1 MLRILTVWLFLGIAF
16 GDDGSAVYQK
26 RCAGCHD
33 NGVGRAP
40 RPDALKQM
48 SPELVQTALTT
59 GIMSIQGIVMNNDE
73 IRAVATF
80 VTGKQF
86 GGDALPRQAFCRD
99 SGALAPDIL
108 VAPHW
113 TGWGGEDNHRA
124 QTAAMAGL
132 TAADVPKLKLKWAF
146 GIPGV
151 LRAYAQPTVA
161 GGRLFIGTGSHK
173 VFSLDASTGCVH
185 WAFDAEGGVRTA
197 ISLGRIGSRWAAY
210 FGDQSGWAYAV
221 DARNGQLIW
230 KTRVEN
236 YPAALVTGAPALYER
251 HLYVPVSSGEEITG
265 AGPDYECCKFRGSL
279 SSLDA
284 ATGKVIWK
292 TYTIPD
298 EPKPIRKNGK
308 GVQQWGPSGAG
319 VWSAPTIDAKRH
331 AIYVTT
337 GDSYSDPAART
348 SDAFVA
354 FDMETGHIL
363 WSRQMTENDAFNGAC
378 GGGRTGGNCPDAKGP
393 DWDFGSS
400 PMLVN
405 LPNGKRALVAG
416 QKSGMVHAVDPD
428 QQGEVLWSTRLGHG
442 SAAGGIEWGTASD
455 GENVY
460 VALSDVRNRRP
471 AEGGNQTIF
480 GGHGEYDPTAG
491 GGMFALKAS
500 TGEKVWTTPPP
511 PCGDR
516 KGCSPAQSGAVTV
529 IPGVVF
535 SGDLGGRLRAY
546 STKDGAILWE
556 VETAHEFETVDG
568 VKGHGGA
575 IDGPGAVVV
584 GGTLY
589 VNSGYGFNGGMPG
602 NVLLAFGVD
611 GK

>member
-602 NVLLAFGVD
+602 NVLLAFGVE

>member
-40 RPDALKQM
+40 RPDALKEM
-48 SPELVQTALTT
+48 SPETVQTALTT

-113 TGWGGEDNHRA
+113 TGWGGDDNHRA

-132 TAADVPKLKLKWAF
+132 TASDVPKLKLKWAF

-173 VFSLDASTGCVH
+173 VFSLNASTGCVH
-185 WAFDAEGGVRTA
+185 WTFDAEGGVRTA

-221 DARNGQLIW
+221 DARGGQLIW

-298 EPKPIRKNGK
+298 EPKPVRKNGK

-319 VWSAPTIDAKRH
+319 VWSAPTIDVKRH
-331 AIYVTT
+331 AIYITT

-378 GGGRTGGNCPDAKGP
+378 GGGRTGGNCPEAKGP

-471 AEGGNQTIF
+471 AEGGNVTIF

-584 GGTLY
+584 GRILY

-602 NVLLAFGVD
+602 NVLLAFSVQ
-611 GK
+611 